1 MHCRYLFKK
10 PNDLRRKIAGVDD
23 SHSSVLFF
31 FPFFRFFL
39 KTNSFFFFFY
49 FIFIKKNYF
58 IIISLCSVLPLF
70 YEWSFLLIPPFELK
84 YIWSF
89 LTWVL
94 FRLHHR
100 RNYRV
105 TYLTNNE
112 QYEDQLSDVDGRAF
126 LAFQDHGIIA
136 AASFVHE
143 KCGITLS

>member
-1 MHCRYLFKK
+1 MTRIRQY
-10 PNDLRRKIAGVDD
+10 
-23 SHSSVLFF
+23 FF
-31 FPFFRFFL
+31 FPFFDYFL

-49 FIFIKKNYF
+49 FIFIKKIYF
-58 IIISLCSVLPLF
+58 IIISLCSVLPLL
-70 YEWSFLLIPPFELK
+70 YEWSFFLIPPFELK

-112 QYEDQLSDVDGRAF
+112 QYEDQLSRRPSVSCIPRSWHHRFSFICTWKMWDHFIIKWMHSGFRRIWQEKR
-126 LAFQDHGIIA
+126 LFQ
-136 AASFVHE
+136 
-143 KCGITLS
+143 L